1 MTRNKVKLTYI
12 ADDSKRKATYKKRKN
27 GLIKKT
33 NEISTLCGIEAC
45 AIIYGPN
52 ETQPEV
58 WPSHPEV
65 QRVVNKFRTM
75 PEHEQNKY
83 MLNQESFL
91 TKSIMKTRDQLKKLR
106 NENKKIEMELF
117 MFQCLS
123 TGSTNNMVDS
133 NDLLCVINQ
142 SLKEIEWKKSRVQPQ
157 QGTVEAAKPSN
168 EGNTI
173 VDAHN
178 HIQGMMQSNMGPMQM
193 QDWSF
198 DSATG
203 GGNLML
209 PFRDYNISNG
219 FWHGPS
225 FH

>member
-27 GLIKKT
+27 GLVKKT

-65 QRVVNKFRTM
+65 QRVINKFKTM

-123 TGSTNNMVDS
+123 TGSTTSNTVDA

-142 SLKEIEWKKSRVQPQ
+142 SLKEIEWKKSRVQPR
-157 QGTVEAAKPSN
+157 QGTVEAVNGAKPLNDEENAS
-168 EGNTI
+168 
-173 VDAHN
+173 VDTHN
-178 HIQGMMQSNMGPMQM
+178 HIQGMMQI

-198 DSATG
+198 DSVNG
-203 GGNLML
+203 GGNMTH